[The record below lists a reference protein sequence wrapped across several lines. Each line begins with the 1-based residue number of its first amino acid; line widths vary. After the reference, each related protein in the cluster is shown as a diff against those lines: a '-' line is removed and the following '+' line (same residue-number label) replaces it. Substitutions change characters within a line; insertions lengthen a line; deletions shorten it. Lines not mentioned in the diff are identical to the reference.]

1 MKQIGAIV
9 YKSYT
14 GHTKQYAEMLG
25 KKTGIAVFELEKAKK
40 ELPKNSSI
48 IYMGWLMAGSI
59 KGYKDAV
66 KLFNVKA
73 VCGVGMAANS
83 AQYDDIKK
91 ANNIPDTMPL
101 FCLQGGFEMEKLG
114 GIYKLM
120 MNIMKNTLGKKIAEK
135 QDRTPDEEEMLE
147 LLINGGNR
155 VSPENLTELNTWLA
169 EDNV

>member
-25 KKTGIAVFELEKAKK
+25 KKTGIAVFELENAKK

-66 KLFNVKA
+66 KLFSVKA